1 MHMADIGDPI
11 KLGHF
16 VGAPAYVQAYEGVSI
31 AENTYAPGT
40 VVQPHAHDAALLTF
54 VLSGDSTEESRGRSR
69 ALVAQTLLFTPAFEM
84 HGHLF
89 RNSSRWLNMQFSDA
103 WFTRVAAGNAPLPRL
118 PQLVQSHSALAWATR
133 VRAELRQHDAVS
145 QFAIEGALL
154 LLITDLSRLNMKG
167 EQTRPRWLIAV
178 EDAIEAAVAA
188 PPSLDQLAA
197 IAGVH
202 ASHLLRTFRR
212 YHGVTIANYV
222 RKRRIE
228 RARTEVAAGKRPLS
242 MIALEAGFADQSHF
256 TKVFRQAFGETPG
269 QYARSLRGK

>member
-1 MHMADIGDPI
+1 MSDPI

-16 VGAPAYVQAYEGVSI
+16 IGAPARVQAYDGVSI
-31 AENTYAPGT
+31 AESTYAPGT
-40 VVQPHAHDAALLTF
+40 VVKPHAHDAALLTL
-54 VLSGDSTEESRGRSR
+54 VLTGDSTEEHRGRSR
-69 ALVAQTLLFTPAFEM
+69 NLVAQTLLFTPAFEM

-103 WFTRVAAGNAPLPRL
+103 WFARVAAGNAPLPQL
-118 PQLVQSHSALAWATR
+118 PQLVQNHTAVAWATR

-154 LLITDLSRLNMKG
+154 LLITDLSRLSTKG

-178 EDAIEAAVAA
+178 EDAIEASVGA
-188 PPSLDQLAA
+188 PPSIDDLAA
-197 IAGVH
+197 VAGVH
-202 ASHLLRTFRR
+202 GSHLLRTFRR

-222 RKRRIE
+222 RKRRVE
-228 RARTEVAAGKRPLS
+228 RARTEVAAGKQPLS

-256 TKVFRQAFGETPG
+256 TKVFRQAFGQTPG